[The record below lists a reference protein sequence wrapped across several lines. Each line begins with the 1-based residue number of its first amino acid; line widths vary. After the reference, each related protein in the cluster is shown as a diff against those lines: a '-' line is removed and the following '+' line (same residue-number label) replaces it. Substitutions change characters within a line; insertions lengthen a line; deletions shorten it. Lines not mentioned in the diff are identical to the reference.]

1 MKYMF
6 IRCSILIK
14 IQKKKQLTHGGNRKG
29 SGRPKGEPTK
39 TIAIRVP
46 AIDYEVLKVELNAY
60 AKAYT
65 KKREGKEN

>member
-1 MKYMF
+1 MQH
-6 IRCSILIK
+6 IK
-14 IQKKKQLTHGGNRKG
+14 RGGKRKG

-39 TIAIRVP
+39 TIAVRVP
-46 AIDYEVLKVELNAY
+46 KIDYEALKVELNAY

>member
-1 MKYMF
+1 MLKNKPN
-6 IRCSILIK
+6 R
-14 IQKKKQLTHGGNRKG
+14 GGKRKG

-39 TIAIRVP
+39 TIAVRVP
-46 AIDYEVLKVELNAY
+46 EIDYEALKVELNAY